1 MSRVERGLQ
10 DDLDAS
16 VLVALAHS
24 LDAPVDALLVRERR
38 HQAGA
43 LPDELVVAI
52 SMLGR
57 LTQAQQRQV
66 AALLQAYVSSA
77 RDE

>member
-1 MSRVERGLQ
+1 
-10 DDLDAS
+10 
-16 VLVALAHS
+16 
-24 LDAPVDALLVRERR
+24 
-38 HQAGA
+38 
-43 LPDELVVAI
+43 VVAI